1 MEQAQPSEQTKL
13 YNIIF
18 PVWLLIFFPP
28 VILVSLVGNWIIDS
42 IVLTACYFL
51 LKPNQEWSWLKFY
64 KKNIVKV
71 WFFGFLADFIGAA
84 LLYACV
90 LLQDVLG
97 ISDEIINGIT
107 YDPYSN
113 FLAFTLIL
121 VAIFISGLLILLFNY
136 NYTFRRSIKDVL
148 ARWKAAALI
157 AVVTL
162 PWTFLLPAKLFY

>member
-28 VILVSLVGNWIIDS
+28 VILVSL
-42 IVLTACYFL
+42 
-51 LKPNQEWSWLKFY
+51 
-64 KKNIVKV
+64 
-71 WFFGFLADFIGAA
+71 
-84 LLYACV
+84 
-90 LLQDVLG
+90 
-97 ISDEIINGIT
+97 
-107 YDPYSN
+107 DPYSN

>member
-71 WFFGFLADFIGAA
+71 WFFGFWQILSA
-84 LLYACV
+84 LLFFMHVC
-90 LLQDVLG
+90 
-97 ISDEIINGIT
+97 SCRM
-107 YDPYSN
+107 S
-113 FLAFTLIL
+113 LAF
-121 VAIFISGLLILLFNY
+121 
-136 NYTFRRSIKDVL
+136 
-148 ARWKAAALI
+148 
-157 AVVTL
+157 
-162 PWTFLLPAKLFY
+162 PMKL